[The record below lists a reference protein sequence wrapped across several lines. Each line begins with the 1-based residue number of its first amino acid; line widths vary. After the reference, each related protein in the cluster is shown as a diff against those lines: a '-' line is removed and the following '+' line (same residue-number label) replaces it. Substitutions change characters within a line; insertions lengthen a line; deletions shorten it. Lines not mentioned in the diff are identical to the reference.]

1 MLSAAHPTF
10 WRALVVVPFLFAAV
24 IAACGGAAGGP
35 ALAPVGGP
43 GASGAPAPAFPG
55 SEDGG
60 EEEPQPGEEGSGG
73 GGVPIAA
80 PGDLLIIKTGNMY
93 LQVAGMDAAVTAAT
107 RQIEAL
113 GGYASATQRSGDG
126 EEANAS
132 ITFRIPAARWE
143 DALVGLRSLAEKVLD
158 ERTGTQDVTD
168 QVVDLGARI
177 RNLQATESALQG
189 IMGQAT
195 AIKDVLAVQA
205 ELTQVRGEIERL
217 TAERGNLEAQ
227 AAFSTLTVQFALK
240 PNPVLAET
248 TGFDPATEV
257 DQASAS
263 LVGILQGLATAG
275 IWFAIV
281 WVPILVALAV
291 AIVIGLWVFRRIQ
304 RTRGDSPAPVT
315 PAAGGGT

>member
-1 MLSAAHPTF
+1 
-10 WRALVVVPFLFAAV
+10 
-24 IAACGGAAGGP
+24 
-35 ALAPVGGP
+35 
-43 GASGAPAPAFPG
+43 
-55 SEDGG
+55 
-60 EEEPQPGEEGSGG
+60 
-73 GGVPIAA
+73 
-80 PGDLLIIKTGNMY
+80 
-93 LQVAGMDAAVTAAT
+93 
-107 RQIEAL
+107 
-113 GGYASATQRSGDG
+113 
-126 EEANAS
+126 
-132 ITFRIPAARWE
+132 
-143 DALVGLRSLAEKVLD
+143 
-158 ERTGTQDVTD
+158 
-168 QVVDLGARI
+168 
-177 RNLQATESALQG
+177 
-189 IMGQAT
+189 MGQAT

-315 PAAGGGT
+315 PAAGGGMAQNEPVPAFASNHATPGAGFLYGFPCSSDATALSPMYHDDARNHPWVKPLVALGGPGGARSPRAAISRDPGERHPFDRGRVGRCPFGGGVVSGEDSGEGQRGRREKAPARPRATDPAAAARAASRAPSAPSPNAAPRGGLLVIKDGTLDLSVRP